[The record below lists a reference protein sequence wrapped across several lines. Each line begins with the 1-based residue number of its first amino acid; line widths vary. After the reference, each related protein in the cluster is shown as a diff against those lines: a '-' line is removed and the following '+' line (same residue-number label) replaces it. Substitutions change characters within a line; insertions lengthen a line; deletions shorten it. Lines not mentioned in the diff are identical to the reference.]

1 LNITDGQNCC
11 INIPR
16 QCATA
21 KKLDIKKLN
30 NEALELVD
38 EFVYLGGLVTDD
50 DACIKDIKGVLD

>member
-1 LNITDGQNCC
+1 VLLQ
-11 INIPR
+11 
-16 QCATA
+16 